1 MTRDKK
7 LDDVE
12 ESGAR
17 KHVYVVQPGDHLSKI
32 AKEVYG
38 DARRWPEIFEANKDK
53 ITDPNLIYPGQEL
66 RIPYGPEDEP
76 PEEAAL
82 PPAEAPTE
90 PSPTEP
96 PAEVPPTEPPVEEAP
111 PVETPAEPPPQPTIT
126 PPTEP
131 PPPPTVAPPPSPEP
145 VWDGAGEIPGES
157 YGDFPVSGGPADPP
171 AEEHSDLNLALLGY
185 EPTDAYKGLVD
196 YSGGSDPNAPQL
208 PSLFADNR
216 TPTFSAV
223 YQVHSWDWEHN
234 RRGPLIT
241 NPEVTV
247 LGMAVTPGETIHV
260 PRSGYTIGNGYA
272 VLVLYAS
279 PERIT
284 LKYTPDDHVVYGYT
298 LHVENV
304 LVEPRLLALYQSWN
318 EAGRSRLP
326 ALRAGQAFG
335 RARGNEI
342 GIVIRDSGG
351 LMDPRS
357 RKDWWQGR

>member
-1 MTRDKK
+1 MTQDKPK
-7 LDDVE
+7 E
-12 ESGAR
+12 ENAAAPKR
-17 KHVYVVQPGDHLSKI
+17 VYVVQPGDHLSKI
-32 AKEVYG
+32 AKEIYG

-53 ITDPNLIYPGQEL
+53 ITDPNLIFPGQEL
-66 RIPYGPEDEP
+66 RIPYGPEDET
-76 PEEAAL
+76 PEEVVL
-82 PPAEAPTE
+82 PPTEAPTE
-90 PSPTEP
+90 PLPTEP
-96 PAEVPPTEPPVEEAP
+96 PAELPPTEPPVEEAP
-111 PVETPAEPPPQPTIT
+111 PPETPAEPPPQPPIT
-126 PPTEP
+126 PPAEP
-131 PPPPTVAPPPSPEP
+131 PTPSPEP
-145 VWDGAGEIPGES
+145 VWDGSGEIPGES
-157 YGDFPVSGGPADPP
+157 YGELPVSGGPADPP

-185 EPTDAYKGLVD
+185 EPTDASKGLVD
-196 YSGGSDPNAPQL
+196 YSGGTDPNAPQL

-223 YQVHSWDWEHN
+223 YQVHSWDWGRN

-247 LGMAVTPGETIHV
+247 VGMAVTPGETIHV

-284 LKYTPDDHVVYGYT
+284 LKYTPDDHVVWGYT

-318 EAGRSRLP
+318 KAGRTRLP

-335 RARGNEI
+335 RARGSEI
-342 GIVIRDSGG
+342 RIVLRDRGG